1 VNFWRIRESLLRV
14 FANDNNLLSSS
25 LYQIRQTIDS
35 TLLPFCVIFHGVRVS
50 GWKLIIFAY
59 ASIPSF
65 SFAET
70 KVYDKDW
77 NLQKRIDDNGRIYDK
92 DWNVTGK
99 IQNDKIYDKDWN
111 LKYRVRDDKIYDKDW
126 NLKGRIDGDKIYD
139 KAWNRKGTIR
149 K

>member
-1 VNFWRIRESLLRV
+1 MALSLRSAIIILKVRNPINPIKV
-14 FANDNNLLSSS
+14 ILL
-25 LYQIRQTIDS
+25 
-35 TLLPFCVIFHGVRVS
+35 
-50 GWKLIIFAY
+50 LIIFAY